1 MSNCFFCNKVCEEK
15 DPVEVKCS
23 LPWFKMCACSK
34 CVRDILIKRNSNYIY
49 HDWILWTADSRPDKR
64 ICCVCWVKFIPSDR
78 VVKYYQNTGDSPVSD
93 VNPYCR
99 CPKCMK
105 LASVRNVYCFEC
117 KCYHKKWHHLTD
129 WIQHKFKSSYW
140 WSWDLHFVWLK
151 DSKSWNTWWS
161 EEMVTNVDKIK
172 LIEQLPFQE
181 IRNLP
186 TDAIR
191 TLDSFYRRGST
202 LHCTEHYN
210 FWDNINITWEIKL
223 KFGWF
228 EQWLKEA
235 MFWVWSYCSY
245 DNDNSKLKWVK
256 RSDLMEWIKQ
266 NKYRNMYF
274 DSIDD
279 DWYVVWKYIDIF
291 WTPREKRE
299 SINVFYQAQQLDVNN
314 NSAVMNLKYVL
325 SSDIK
330 HKVEAFSRNDE
341 WNFNSCQRSGNRDWL
356 ARWAYDTV
364 TNGCICPILI
374 YKNNNMNRA
383 VWRITTRIM
392 YDKDWE
398 MYILLER
405 LYHDWS
411 FSKQS
416 EKWEVYKAII
426 EDIKNQGYNVIVS
439 NYSAHDNSTLN
450 YVQSLWLKH
459 TWILTDLYQPLRQL
473 FKASP
478 RERSGYYADWWT
490 ECLWIEINWL
500 QRTTDYLDKA
510 YLL

>member
-1 MSNCFFCNKVCEEK
+1 MFNCFFCNKSCEEK

-23 LPWFKMCACSK
+23 LPWFKMYACSK
-34 CVRDILIKRNSNYIY
+34 CVKDTLIKKTPGYVY
-49 HDWILWTADSRPDKR
+49 HDWVLWTLDSRPDKR
-64 ICCVCWVKFIPSDR
+64 TCSHCWQVFVPSDKAS
-78 VVKYYQNTGDSPVSD
+78 KYFKGTDTWWRNAYST
-93 VNPYCR
+93 
-99 CPKCMK
+99 CPKCLKATNSHMT
-105 LASVRNVYCFEC
+105 YCFEC
-117 KCYHKKWHHLTD
+117 KCYHPKWKHLTD
-129 WIQHKFKSSYW
+129 GLQHKFKFSYSSF
-140 WSWDLHFVWLK
+140 WDISFVWTK
-151 DSKSWNTWWS
+151 DSKTWNTWWS
-161 EEMVTNVDKIK
+161 EDTVTDVNKIK
-172 LIEQLPFQE
+172 AIQQLPFQE
-181 IRNLP
+181 IRTLP
-186 TDAIR
+186 ESAIR
-191 TLDSFYRRGST
+191 VLDRFYHRSYSM
-202 LHCTEHYN
+202 HCTEHYN
-210 FWDNINITWEIKL
+210 FWDNINITWELKI

-228 EQWLKEA
+228 EQGLRDV
-235 MFWVWSYCSY
+235 MFWMWSTSLY
-245 DNDNSKLKWVK
+245 DNDRSKLKWVSS
-256 RSDLMEWIKQ
+256 SDLKEWIKQ

-291 WTPREKRE
+291 WTPREKKE
-299 SINVFYQAQQLDVNN
+299 SINVFYQAQWLDVNN
-314 NSAVMNLKYVL
+314 NSTVMNLKYVL
-325 SSDIK
+325 SSNIQ
-330 HKVEAFSRNDE
+330 HKIEAFSRNDE

-374 YKNNNMNRA
+374 YKNNDMSRA

-392 YDKDWE
+392 YDRDWE

-416 EKWEVYKAII
+416 EKWEVYKAIVQ
-426 EDIKNQGYNVIVS
+426 DLKQQWYNVIVS

-450 YVQSLWLKH
+450 YVQSLWLQHKSV
-459 TWILTDLYQPLRQL
+459 ITDLYQPLRQL
-473 FKASP
+473 FRASS

-490 ECLWIEINWL
+490 ECLGIELNWL